1 MSLDDVDHD
10 HVIPVEEALQHVLD
24 NQWDEVVEE
33 VHNQAAR
40 DWLEAERHVL
50 DLLNLVS
57 GYDREQ
63 LRESV
68 RRMVDPAQPADADLA
83 PSRLFTVASEVSK
96 LLEGASSPY
105 AGRYSVDDDLAWVV
119 ELVEVTRAFREFL
132 FVLGGP
138 DLGWMAKYSFDQ
150 PLAKLNRAL
159 AQGTFYVAVAAHR
172 NEKETRFERKIHPAT
187 VLHAVFANWIGEYL
201 TTYVD
206 AITLAVCVEC
216 GRIFPRERRDNVYCS
231 KTCQNR
237 VAYKR
242 KRIFEAGVLQPADV
256 EASVDSLRAGLCLQ
270 HARFGLGVVE
280 QVQFPHRRIRLRFE
294 GPAPP
299 NLLSVPV
306 SEGKTAQAV
315 FEEVRAS
322 LPSLA
327 PVGWDELVTPT
338 SVTATV
344 RFLSTV
350 RTFSH
355 AELFSSG
362 KDGPK
367 FFAVADARRLAELL

>member
-1 MSLDDVDHD
+1 MSLDDVGHD
-10 HVIPVEEALQHVLD
+10 HVIPVDEALQHVLD
-24 NQWDEVVEE
+24 NQWGDVVEE

-68 RRMVDPAQPADADLA
+68 RRLVDPAQPPDADLA

-119 ELVEVTRAFREFL
+119 ALVEVTRAFREFL
-132 FVLGGP
+132 FVLRGP
-138 DLGWMAKYSFDQ
+138 DLGWMARHAFDE

-159 AQGTFYVAVAAHR
+159 AQGITFHVAVSADR
-172 NEKETRFERKIHPAT
+172 KVTRFERKIHPAT

-201 TTYVD
+201 TAYVD
-206 AITLAVCVEC
+206 AITLAVCIEC
-216 GRIFPRERRDNVYCS
+216 GRIFVRERRDNVYCS

-256 EASVDSLRAGLCLQ
+256 EASIDSLRAGLCLQ
-270 HARFGLGVVE
+270 HVRFGLGVVE
-280 QVQFPHRRIRLRFE
+280 QVKFPHRRIRLRFE

-306 SEGKTAQAV
+306 SEGKTAEMV

-327 PVGWDELVTPT
+327 PVGWDEVVTPT
-338 SVTATV
+338 SLTATV

-355 AELFSSG
+355 AELFSG

-367 FFAVADARRLAELL
+367 FYAVSDPRRLAELL